1 MNMGRLIYLLAIG
14 VLVSLAFVVLKFA
27 ISGAITKRHVWEVA
41 RVTTFLICMVL
52 VSLSGHGNIGP
63 WGASVGFGGV
73 IATLLITLI
82 VSRAARRAD

>member
-1 MNMGRLIYLLAIG
+1 MSMGRLIYLLAIG
-14 VLVSLAFVVLKFA
+14 VLVALAFAVLKFA

-41 RVTTFLICMVL
+41 RATTFLVCMAL

-63 WGASVGFGGV
+63 WGAWVGFSGV
-73 IATLLITLI
+73 TATLLITLI